1 MMTGLS
7 ERGGGQ
13 AIPVYSVPN
22 SNITLVRWEREDNAE
37 FPLTVVSFYVPAYHP
52 LGAGPVE
59 ISFANQ
65 ARAACA
71 RRACVCVCVGARE
84 CLSVRLCIRERG
96 REGEG
101 DRARERDR

>member
-1 MMTGLS
+1 MS
-7 ERGGGQ
+7 ARGGGQ
-13 AIPVYSVPN
+13 AIPVYSIPN

-52 LGAGPVE
+52 LGGGPVE

-71 RRACVCVCVGARE
+71 RRACVCARACARA